1 MANYSLQLLSFVSD
15 VMIWHNDRL
24 WTKFAN
30 EAESVSPLPSIDP
43 LSSGG
48 TLASAE
54 VITVISGCDVKQP
67 DMAGGLLLTSSGDKS
82 QAAKITVG
90 LNLSSNSPEFRH
102 IDPANSASL

>member
-1 MANYSLQLLSFVSD
+1 
-15 VMIWHNDRL
+15 MIWHNDRL

-30 EAESVSPLPSIDP
+30 EAESVSPFCPSIDP

-48 TLASAE
+48 ALVSAE

-82 QAAKITVG
+82 QAAKITVALG
-90 LNLSSNSPEFRH
+90 PLLKLPRV
-102 IDPANSASL
+102 PPY